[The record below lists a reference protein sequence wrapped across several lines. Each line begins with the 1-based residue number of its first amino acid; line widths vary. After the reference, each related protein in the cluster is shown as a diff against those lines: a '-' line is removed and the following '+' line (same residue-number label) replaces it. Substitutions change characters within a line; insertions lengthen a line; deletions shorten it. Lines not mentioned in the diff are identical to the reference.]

1 MALMGRRRSG
11 TLRRQRTEQGI
22 SYGVAFSY
30 RNQQVYVHLGG
41 EWDGWD
47 DERAAEE
54 QRFLMEKVN
63 RGEWTPPPAE
73 SELDMAIEATPTFQ
87 VEASE
92 WLHRRKVRAGDP
104 EGASKTIR
112 DLEWRLSVVINRFGP
127 VPIDRIDFG
136 LADELVVELCEERA
150 ALERA
155 TAEGAPLMRTVST
168 RSGRSYQARR
178 RAVSNGSIRKVLD
191 TAERVLRDAK
201 RRGVLVTEVP
211 ALKAAAPKSERP
223 RRSFLEIEQIAAVLR
238 AADLI
243 EADHRG
249 LTLESVELI
258 RSSTR
263 SALSLAREL
272 GVSDTLVR
280 KVRRGEL
287 WNGEPEARNRNDV
300 PRRVIVE
307 TLVLA
312 GPRISELCGLDGPY
326 LDLAGGRVRIPRS
339 ATKTDA
345 GERSIPIVPAL
356 HRRLGEH
363 RKQYPSGPSEPAFPT
378 RNRTRQDPDNVRARI
393 LAPIR
398 IRANELLDTDGRL
411 PISQMT
417 PHSLRRSFASIL
429 AVCDV
434 PPRRAMYLMGHT
446 DATLTLAV
454 YQQVLD
460 MGKGSVETLEEL
472 LGCTLAE
479 ARAIYNGDV
488 SSGELPAHAAPPG
501 PVRTRSVRVRDAAP

>member
-1 MALMGRRRSG
+1 MGRPRSG

-47 DERAAEE
+47 DQRAAQE

-63 RGEWTPPPAE
+63 RGEWTPPQSE
-73 SELDMAIEATPTFQ
+73 SELNVATEPAPTFQ

-92 WLHRRKVRAGDP
+92 WLHRRKLRAGDP
-104 EGASKTIR
+104 EGESKTIR
-112 DLEWRLSVVINRFGP
+112 DLEWRLSVVIDKFGP
-127 VPIDRIDFG
+127 VPIDRIDFA

-150 ALERA
+150 AIERA
-155 TAEGAPLMRTVST
+155 IAEGSPLMRTVST

-178 RAVSNGSIRKVLD
+178 RAVANGSIRKALD
-191 TAERVLRDAK
+191 TTERVLRDAK
-201 RRGVLVTEVP
+201 RRGALVAEVP
-211 ALKAAAPKSERP
+211 ALKSAAPKAERP

-243 EADHRG
+243 EAEHRG
-249 LTLESVELI
+249 LTWESVELI
-258 RSSTR
+258 RSSNR

-287 WNGEPEARNRNDV
+287 WNGEPGARNRNDV
-300 PRRVIVE
+300 PGRVIVE

-312 GPRISELCGLDGPY
+312 GPRISELCGLDGPH

-356 HRRLGEH
+356 HWRLGEH
-363 RKQYPSGPSEPAFPT
+363 RQRYPSGPGKPAFPT
-378 RNRTRQDPDNVRARI
+378 RNDTRQDPDNVRARI
-393 LAPIR
+393 LAPVR
-398 IRANELLDTDGRL
+398 TRANELLETERRL
-411 PISQMT
+411 AIRLMT
-417 PHSLRRSFASIL
+417 PHTLRRTFASIL

-446 DATLTLAV
+446 DPTLTLAV

-479 ARAIYNGDV
+479 ARAIYNGEV
-488 SSGELPAHAAPPG
+488 NSGQLSATRRDPAGENAQPA
-501 PVRTRSVRVRDAAP
+501 RSRRRP

>member
-1 MALMGRRRSG
+1 
-11 TLRRQRTEQGI
+11 
-22 SYGVAFSY
+22 YGVAFSY

-63 RGEWTPPPAE
+63 RGEWTPPPTG
-73 SELDMAIEATPTFQ
+73 SELDLAIEPSPTFQ

-104 EGASKTIR
+104 EGESKTIS
-112 DLEWRLSVVINRFGP
+112 DLQWRLSVVIDKFGP
-127 VPIDRIDFG
+127 VPIDRIDFA

-150 ALERA
+150 AIERA
-155 TAEGAPLMRTVST
+155 AAEGSPLMGTVST
-168 RSGRSYQARR
+168 RSGRTYQARR
-178 RAVSNGSIRKVLD
+178 RAVSNGSIRKALD

-201 RRGVLVTEVP
+201 RRGVLVAEVP
-211 ALKAAAPKSERP
+211 ALKSAAPKAERP

-243 EADHRG
+243 EAEHRG
-249 LTLESVELI
+249 LTWESVELI
-258 RSSTR
+258 RSSSR
-263 SALSLAREL
+263 SALALAGEL
-272 GVSDTLVR
+272 GVSDTLIR
-280 KVRRGEL
+280 KVRHGEL
-287 WNGEPEARNRNDV
+287 WNGSPGARNRNDV

-307 TLVLA
+307 TLFLA
-312 GPRISELCGLDGPY
+312 GPRISELCGLDGPH

-345 GERSIPIVPAL
+345 GERSIPIVQAL
-356 HRRLGEH
+356 HARLGEH
-363 RKQYPSGPSEPAFPT
+363 QRHYPSGPTEPAFPT
-378 RNRTRQDPDNVRARI
+378 RNDTRQDPDNVRARI
-393 LAPIR
+393 LTPIR
-398 IRANELLDTDGRL
+398 DRANELLDTEGRL
-411 PISQMT
+411 PIAQMT
-417 PHSLRRSFASIL
+417 PHSLRRTFASIL

-446 DATLTLAV
+446 DPTLTLAV

-479 ARAIYNGDV
+479 ARAIYNGDLD
-488 SSGELPAHAAPPG
+488 SGQLSATQRGPAGKNAQP
-501 PVRTRSVRVRDAAP
+501 TRSRRRS

>member
-1 MALMGRRRSG
+1 
-11 TLRRQRTEQGI
+11 
-22 SYGVAFSY
+22 
-30 RNQQVYVHLGG
+30 
-41 EWDGWD
+41 
-47 DERAAEE
+47 
-54 QRFLMEKVN
+54 
-63 RGEWTPPPAE
+63 
-73 SELDMAIEATPTFQ
+73 
-87 VEASE
+87 
-92 WLHRRKVRAGDP
+92 
-104 EGASKTIR
+104 
-112 DLEWRLSVVINRFGP
+112 
-127 VPIDRIDFG
+127 
-136 LADELVVELCEERA
+136 
-150 ALERA
+150 
-155 TAEGAPLMRTVST
+155 
-168 RSGRSYQARR
+168 
-178 RAVSNGSIRKVLD
+178 VLD

-201 RRGVLVTEVP
+201 RRGVLTTDVP

-223 RRSFLEIEQIAAVLR
+223 RRSFLAFEQIAAVLR

-243 EADHRG
+243 EAEHRG

-258 RSSTR
+258 RSSNR

-287 WNGEPEARNRNDV
+287 WSGAPEARNRNDV

-312 GPRISELCGLDGPY
+312 GPRISELCGLDGPH
-326 LDLAGGRVRIPRS
+326 LDFAGGRMRIPRS

-356 HRRLGEH
+356 HRRLAEH
-363 RKQYPSGPSEPAFPT
+363 RKQYPSGPGEPAFPT

-398 IRANELLDTDGRL
+398 IRANELLDADGRL
-411 PISQMT
+411 PIAQMT
-417 PHSLRRSFASIL
+417 PHSLRRTFASIL

-460 MGKGSVETLEEL
+460 MGRGSVEILEEL
-472 LGCTLAE
+472 LGCTLVE

-488 SSGELPAHAAPPG
+488 ISQLSTRSAAQRASMPG
-501 PVRTRSVRVRDAAP
+501 PLVSRRRP